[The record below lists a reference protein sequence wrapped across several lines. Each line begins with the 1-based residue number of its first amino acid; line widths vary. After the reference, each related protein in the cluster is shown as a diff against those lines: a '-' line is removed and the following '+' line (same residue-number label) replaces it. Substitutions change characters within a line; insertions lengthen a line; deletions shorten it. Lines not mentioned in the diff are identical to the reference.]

1 MPASAFG
8 FALDRLRNPVRRATG
23 RVMRNYAR
31 SLRHGM
37 AAWRVLRAR
46 HDGVSGHGDLFG
58 VVLRMP
64 RHTSSTP
71 CPCAQARYYAAGQP
85 SHGSSR
91 APLGSLRRQPA
102 SIL

>member
-1 MPASAFG
+1 MPAPAFG
-8 FALDRLRNPVRRATG
+8 FALDRMRNPFGADDAKLCQKSAPRDGGVA
-23 RVMRNYAR
+23 
-31 SLRHGM
+31 L
-37 AAWRVLRAR
+37 AARAR

-58 VVLRMP
+58 VVVRMP
-64 RHTSSTP
+64 RHTFSTL

-85 SHGSSR
+85 LHGSSR